1 MSNVVI
7 LTGNPATKGVG
18 NFPGGVFTGDGGR
31 SNYLYLS
38 AQLGN
43 PVMSDFATLPFNYT
57 NINAPSK
64 SIFVPPLVIEKVLYT
79 VKFPKHIIKTE
90 ISGRVGSVKEY
101 INTGDA
107 EINIK
112 GTIYGPNGTYPEEDV
127 IALITLCQA
136 PVSFA
141 VTSWYL
147 LNFNITNLVITGY
160 SVPQEAGGISYQN
173 FELNCLSDVPVELLQ
188 TQNGS
193 PSAPSANSQIPS

>member
-1 MSNVVI
+1 MSNI
-7 LTGNPATKGVG
+7 SIINSNPATKGVG
-18 NFPGGVFTGDGGR
+18 TFPTGTFTGDGGR

-43 PVMSDFATLPFNYT
+43 PVFSDFATLPFTYTDASTGNTNY
-57 NINAPSK
+57 
-64 SIFVPPLVIEKVLYT
+64 VPPVLVEKVLYT

-90 ISGRVGSVKEY
+90 INGRNGSVKEY
-101 INTGDA
+101 ISTGDA

-112 GTIYGPNGTYPEEDV
+112 GTIYGPNGTYPEVDV
-127 IALITLCQA
+127 LALITLCQA

-147 LNFNITNLVITGY
+147 LDFNITNLVITDY
-160 SVPQEAGGISYQN
+160 SIPQEAGGISYQN

-188 TQNGS
+188 TQT
-193 PSAPSANSQIPS
+193 NS